1 MSDELWEKVYL
12 LRQNK
17 SAMPKKRFEG
27 EYLLTGLIRCP
38 ECGAAM
44 TASRTV
50 NRAKEGTKIVRM
62 YYSCGRFR
70 SQGGSVCHANSIRKD

>member
-1 MSDELWEKVYL
+1 
-12 LRQNK
+12 
-17 SAMPKKRFEG
+17 MPKKRFEG